1 MTTFTAIVLY
11 FVAMACAYMAGIAAQ
26 ARDMQTSGFAVVLV
40 CVFFGLATAIAVW
53 G

>member
-11 FVAMACAYMAGIAAQ
+11 FVAMACAYMAGTAAQ
-26 ARDMQTSGFAVVLV
+26 ARDMQTSGFAVMLCV
-40 CVFFGLATAIAVW
+40 VFFGLATALTVW